1 MLKVSNKDIKIKLFN
16 EANEVGVF
24 IVTSEYTSQ
33 LFLVL
38 EFLIL

>member
-1 MLKVSNKDIKIKLFN
+1 MFKVSNKDIKIKLFN
-16 EANEVGVF
+16 EVNEVSVF